1 MCHPLLL
8 CILICFC
15 SFERGRLQ
23 YNPSRANAAF
33 FEQIFS
39 VEGRSRRGPLDPGG
53 PLDHGGPL
61 GPRLDSLDSRH
72 GDSLKTIKVVQYF
85 QFEPDF
91 LIEKN
96 AIYRINYYERLF
108 RANRFN
114 RKYTLQGSNIGQ
126 IKQLLKLFYKN
137 LIFV

>member
-1 MCHPLLL
+1 MSS
-8 CILICFC
+8 LIDRFEMSSSHC
-15 SFERGRLQ
+15 SAGVVGTEKFWKFIFGTLWIFERGRLQ

-72 GDSLKTIKVVQYF
+72 GDSLESSVDWD
-85 QFEPDF
+85 P
-91 LIEKN
+91 
-96 AIYRINYYERLF
+96 
-108 RANRFN
+108 
-114 RKYTLQGSNIGQ
+114 
-126 IKQLLKLFYKN
+126 
-137 LIFV
+137 